1 MILAFDTYYY
11 NKKAK
16 TVGLFF
22 DTWEAEEPTEV
33 FTEILDDVS
42 EYIPGEFYK
51 KELPCITSLL
61 KKTGLDNIDY
71 IVVDGYAVLDDAG
84 KYGLGGYLYNYLE
97 EKIPVIGVGKT
108 NFRTVERS
116 KREVFRGKSEKPL
129 YVTAVGIDVDEASD
143 YIKNMYGEYRMP
155 TLLKQLDVLTKEAEQ
170 L

>member
-11 NKKAK
+11 SEKAK
-16 TVGLFF
+16 TVGLLF
-22 DTWEAEEPTEV
+22 DTWEAEEPVEV

-71 IVVDGYAVLDDAG
+71 IVVDGYALLDDEG
-84 KYGLGGYLYNYLE
+84 KYGLGGHLYNYLE

-108 NFRTVERS
+108 NFRTVEKS

-129 YVTAVGIDVDEASD
+129 YVTAVGVDVDEASD
-143 YIKNMYGEYRMP
+143 YIKNMHGEYRMP
-155 TLLKQLDVLTKEAEQ
+155 TLLKQLDVLTKEIVS
-170 L
+170 

>member
-11 NKKAK
+11 NEKAK
-16 TVGLFF
+16 TVALLF

-84 KYGLGGYLYNYLE
+84 KYGLGGHLYDYLE

-108 NFRTVERS
+108 NFRTVEKS

-129 YVTAVGIDVDEASD
+129 YVTAVGIDVDKASD

-155 TLLKQLDVLTKEAEQ
+155 TLLKQLDVLTKEIVS
-170 L
+170 